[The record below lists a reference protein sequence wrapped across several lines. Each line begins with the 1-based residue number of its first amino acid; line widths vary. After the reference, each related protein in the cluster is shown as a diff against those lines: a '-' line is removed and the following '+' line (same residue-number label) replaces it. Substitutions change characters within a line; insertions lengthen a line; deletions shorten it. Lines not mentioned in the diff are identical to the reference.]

1 MRIYILDNMPP
12 TVSPFVEVAFELDSY
27 PHPRNLMVS
36 LTSEAIAM
44 SAAELLA
51 QPVLDEES
59 PQGMIQRF
67 LRHGLDAKETAH
79 LSPHLH
85 EHLIDK
91 RRALL
96 SLLCD
101 TSHFSPEA
109 RIGRAIDLF
118 IRAVDTLCGLELL
131 MHSGLYQFESE
142 QPWWRDGRFFANN
155 EDAVE
160 TLLARGDMRTLKK
173 YDFIQVTQQQYRQRL
188 RPNLLSQL
196 FSQGQGLELASIIHF
211 YTGTLRNA
219 ENHRKQVAKLVSKL
233 IETLPSQDGG
243 YASIPMFP
251 LYSLPRETRNVYRLS
266 VERFDEEPEGKVL
279 RSGSGRAKL
288 SPNEDDLLFFDKNL
302 IFKESGHADQY
313 MSVELDNPDHSVL
326 RALISAIEKLELQP
340 EVMEHVP
347 RIVAGIFQAA
357 WRDRNKPFTHAG
369 AFWETESGRRI
380 CDLVGFDPDNHRH
393 RARVQQALFILSK
406 LILHR
411 ELVYPGRKKKKVQWS
426 GPIIQKLQDKIEIRE
441 EDKEGVTSQQTFQEW
456 LVAVELWELVQ
467 PSDPDNS
474 PLFMLIDQ
482 RAFRLDASD
491 SSPFNLYWTLINRA
505 YMDRTIARDGS
516 YSVTLSV
523 LLEWSGIE
531 HDSRKTKS
539 SRLRAYLRNILA
551 RFVQVGLINR
561 WDCEALEDGATGGL
575 TAMKNAQ
582 IIFWFDNEQID
593 NFPEYI
599 FSKNILSYDNSLKK

>member
-12 TVSPFVEVAFELDSY
+12 TVSPFVEVCFELDSY
-27 PHPRNLMVS
+27 PHPRNLVSS
-36 LTSEAIAM
+36 LTGELIAM

-51 QPVLDEES
+51 LPMPDEDT
-59 PQGMIQRF
+59 PQAMILRF

-85 EHLIDK
+85 EHLVDK
-91 RRALL
+91 RRSLL
-96 SLLCD
+96 SILSD

-118 IRAVDTLCGLELL
+118 IRTVDTLCGLELL

-160 TLLARGDMRTLKK
+160 TLLARGDLRTMKK

-196 FSQGQGLELASIIHF
+196 FSQGQGLELAAIIHF

-266 VERFDEEPEGKVL
+266 VGQFDAETDNKVL
-279 RSGSGRAKL
+279 RAGSGRAKL
-288 SPNEDDLLFFDKNL
+288 SPSEEDLIFFDKSL
-302 IFKESGHADQY
+302 IFKESGHTDQY

-380 CDLVGFDPDNHRH
+380 CDLVGFDPDNQKH

-426 GPIIQKLQDKIEIRE
+426 GPIIQKLQDKIEVRE
-441 EDKEGVTSQQTFQEW
+441 EDQEGVTSQQTFQEW

-474 PLFMLIDQ
+474 PMFMLIDQ

-505 YMDRTIARDGS
+505 YMDRSIARDGS
-516 YSVTLSV
+516 YSVSLSV

-531 HDSRKTKS
+531 HDSRKTKAT
-539 SRLRAYLRNILA
+539 RLKSYLLNILNM
-551 RFVQVGLINR
+551 FTNVGLINR
-561 WDCEALEDGATGGL
+561 WRCEALEDGATGGL
-575 TAMKNAQ
+575 NALKSAQ
-582 IIFWFDNEQID
+582 IVFWFDKEQIN
-593 NFPEYI
+593 NFPDYI
-599 FSKNILSYDNSLKK
+599 FSKNILTHGDKSTK